1 MRTFSPF
8 IVPHPATSPPPPL
21 TLPLSFSNNSQ
32 PSNYPSNYPKITL
45 QSNLTYIEGEDQ
57 AIFLPFI
64 YHLSISN
71 LLLFPFQKES
81 YKRNRQVSHGK
92 RVGGRLFRNRVGD
105 LNNLAARSHAL
116 AVSNSFFRTATF
128 FIFLNNLSLLDFP
141 ILQSRNLFFFS

>member
-1 MRTFSPF
+1 MRTFSPS

-21 TLPLSFSNNSQ
+21 TLPLPFSNNSQ
-32 PSNYPSNYPKITL
+32 PSNYPKITL
-45 QSNLTYIEGEDQ
+45 QSNLTYIEGEGQ

-92 RVGGRLFRNRVGD
+92 RVGGRLFRNRVDD

-128 FIFLNNLSLLDFP
+128 FTFLNNLSLLDFP